1 MDERYYFRSGGGVGD
16 CGMGFYSWKGR
27 GIKMDLILMAV
38 LVIAGMLAT
47 FYAFKIFT
55 GNTYTI

>member
-1 MDERYYFRSGGGVGD
+1 
-16 CGMGFYSWKGR
+16 
-27 GIKMDLILMAV
+27 MDLILMAV